1 MGAILASKRYACR
14 KDITRGSEGST
25 RRHKGTATMMN
36 VVGGV
41 ERCGEIEK
49 TCLNGF
55 DIRFIT
61 SPFASNETK
70 NT

>member
-1 MGAILASKRYACR
+1 
-14 KDITRGSEGST
+14 
-25 RRHKGTATMMN
+25 MN

-49 TCLNGF
+49 TRLNGF

>member
-1 MGAILASKRYACR
+1 
-14 KDITRGSEGST
+14 
-25 RRHKGTATMMN
+25 MMN

-49 TCLNGF
+49 TRLNGF
-55 DIRFIT
+55 DIRLLIIYTLIT

>member
-1 MGAILASKRYACR
+1 
-14 KDITRGSEGST
+14 
-25 RRHKGTATMMN
+25 MN

-49 TCLNGF
+49 TRLNGF

-70 NT
+70 NTCEIKFWKIANQFVTVISLKIV